1 MIEKRTAIEMR
12 SRTLRNAKDV
22 CQMCGR
28 STLLIVRTNQFFNY
42 RRYLETGKIEQRE
55 LSAVCPSCEERMI
68 NRSDVNQNGF
78 AVYCRIFPTGE
89 VIEYR

>member
-1 MIEKRTAIEMR
+1 MIEKRAAIEMR

-55 LSAVCPSCEERMI
+55 LSAVCARC
-68 NRSDVNQNGF
+68 SDNLILRANQNNVGF
-78 AVYCRIFPTGE
+78 TGYCRITPEGR